1 MLLCFH
7 SCRAV
12 TRDKGHCCFASTR
25 AKLRILCLT
34 STTVGLFI
42 TLSTTDGRRIPRAYA
57 RSPYPT
63 QCHSLLCI
71 LMYHAAHI
79 IRFPLE
85 QYCCHARIPRVRRNT
100 PPHPLAPA
108 IQFAPPTG
116 LPPPTPHTPVELMV
130 LICGLPTVCVIRCLG
145 PLCDNA

>member
-12 TRDKGHCCFASTR
+12 TRDKGHCCFVSTR
-25 AKLRILCLT
+25 PKLRILCLT

-79 IRFPLE
+79 IRWLPFGTVLLSRQNTPRETQHAPSPPSALPFNSPLPRAFPL
-85 QYCCHARIPRVRRNT
+85 Q
-100 PPHPLAPA
+100 
-108 IQFAPPTG
+108 
-116 LPPPTPHTPVELMV
+116 PPTPLWK
-130 LICGLPTVCVIRCLG
+130 
-145 PLCDNA
+145 